1 MIAERTRAALAAAK
15 ARGVVLGNPS
25 LARANRATALAH
37 AETLREAVTPLA
49 KDGLT
54 TRAIAQALN
63 DRGLKPPRGG
73 AWQSPQI
80 MRLLAR
86 LELR

>member
-1 MIAERTRAALAAAK
+1 VAP
-15 ARGVVLGNPS
+15 LG
-25 LARANRATALAH
+25 H
-37 AETLREAVTPLA
+37 A
-49 KDGLT
+49 GLT
-54 TRAIAQALN
+54 TRAIAKALN

-73 AWQSPQI
+73 VWQAPQI

>member
-1 MIAERTRAALAAAK
+1 
-15 ARGVVLGNPS
+15 
-25 LARANRATALAH
+25 
-37 AETLREAVTPLA
+37 LREAVTPLA

-54 TRAIAQALN
+54 RRAIAKALN

-73 AWQSPQI
+73 VGQSSQI
-80 MRLLAR
+80 TRLLAR